1 LILKGVITAEDWDNM
16 KEDIVIDFLKD
27 NYFAEL
33 KESEVIRE
41 RMNSLAMVDP
51 FVGKYYS
58 AAWVRKNILMQTEE
72 EISDIDKEINQEAM
86 ESQQGDELA
95 PPLEDDAKK

>member
-1 LILKGVITAEDWDNM
+1 
-16 KEDIVIDFLKD
+16 
-27 NYFAEL
+27 
-33 KESEVIRE
+33 
-41 RMNSLAMVDP
+41 MVDP

-72 EISDIDKEINQEAM
+72 EISDIDKEIESETM
-86 ESQQGDELA
+86 ESQQNDELA